1 LRGRGLLSADRE
13 GSPRVAV
20 INEMMAKQV
29 FNDPS
34 PIGRHF
40 QFVDGRERNVRV
52 EVVGIVRD
60 SAYARLQEAAPPTLY
75 MPHRQLPPSPM
86 TFEVRTALDPLSL
99 VPAIQQAVERVDR
112 ALPLSRVKTQ
122 QQQIEET
129 IALPNTFA
137 FVTSAFG
144 VVGLVLACIGL
155 YGIVSFNVMRRTNE
169 IGIRMALGAQRS
181 DVVRLVLRE
190 TTSVVLIG
198 AGVGLALALVATK
211 VARNLFF
218 GVALSNPIAIV
229 SATLLL
235 AIAAGL
241 AGYLPARRASG
252 LDPTQAL
259 RYE

>member
-1 LRGRGLLSADRE
+1 LS
-13 GSPRVAV
+13 V
-20 INEMMAKQV
+20 
-29 FNDPS
+29 
-34 PIGRHF
+34 
-40 QFVDGRERNVRV
+40 
-52 EVVGIVRD
+52 
-60 SAYARLQEAAPPTLY
+60 
-75 MPHRQLPPSPM
+75 
-86 TFEVRTALDPLSL
+86 
-99 VPAIQQAVERVDR
+99 
-112 ALPLSRVKTQ
+112 
-122 QQQIEET
+122 
-129 IALPNTFA
+129 
-137 FVTSAFG
+137 
-144 VVGLVLACIGL
+144 LVLACIGL
-155 YGIVSFNVMRRTNE
+155 YGIVSFNVTRRTNE